1 MATRAFPTSPLRM
14 LRSLGNAGAVANAYR
29 ACEERRLTEARVDAL
44 AARLAL
50 SHNGSQAPR
59 GAQAV
64 AGAS

>member
-1 MATRAFPTSPLRM
+1 MAIRAFSASSLRM
-14 LRSLGNAGAVANAYR
+14 LSTLGNAGAVANAYR

-50 SHNGSQAPR
+50 SHKGFQAPR
-59 GAQAV
+59 GSQAV